1 MLAARLMSEDKVSN
15 ENLLKGLE
23 IIFVD
28 EFSPIEG
35 EWCLYENTLS
45 ENLNYNKLT
54 VYLKSVTENNKT
66 RNAPSLFY
74 YMLPSQ
80 GQH

>member
-1 MLAARLMSEDKVSN
+1 MSEDKVSN